1 MSKRADNPWTKA
13 GAYMG
18 LIFVIPVAGYAGYW
32 LGGYFGGKNGG
43 DFGASLGVAAG
54 FFETYRRKKV
64 SGAAVSSGIIRQSV
78 RHYRQAL
85 SAVERLAVV

>member
-1 MSKRADNPWTKA
+1 MSKRVDNPWTKA

-43 DFGASLGVAAG
+43 DFGAILGVAAG
-54 FFETYRRKKV
+54 FFETYRQVMRIEGKK
-64 SGAAVSSGIIRQSV
+64 
-78 RHYRQAL
+78 
-85 SAVERLAVV
+85 